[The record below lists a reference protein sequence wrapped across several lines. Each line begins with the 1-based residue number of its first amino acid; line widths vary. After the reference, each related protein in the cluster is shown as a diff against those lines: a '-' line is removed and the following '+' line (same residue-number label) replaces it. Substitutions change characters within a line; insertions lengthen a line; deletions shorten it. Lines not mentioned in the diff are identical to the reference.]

1 MKGAPDLLVVGGG
14 PAGLCCAI
22 AARLR
27 GLSVRVLEARRPPL
41 DKACGEGLMPD
52 GRRLLAELGVMLPEH
67 RDFHGILYVDGAL
80 RVEGRFPAGHA
91 GAGVRRVRLHAALQA
106 RAEELGVEILW
117 GVRAQGLSGL
127 LTTGASGSTVETSA
141 GNFSARWVV
150 AADGLHSKL
159 RGWAGLAGPPAKTAR
174 FGVRRHLRLAPW
186 SDLVEVHWGAGA
198 ELYLTP
204 VAAEELGV
212 AVLWS
217 GRKASFDSLLAGF
230 PTLAARL
237 AGAEK
242 ISADR
247 GAGPFEQRVRGVSR
261 GQVHLL
267 GDAGGYL
274 DAITGEGLSLA
285 FHQAVILAELLAA
298 ERPELYA
305 GRVRKIAALPLLLT
319 RLTLLL
325 ERHPALRAR
334 VFRALAAEPGL
345 FDRFLAVHCRAS
357 APSSLLAPGFLASF
371 LRRFLW
377 PGEGLSASRI

>member
-1 MKGAPDLLVVGGG
+1 MTGAPDLLIVGGG

-27 GLSVRVLEARRPPL
+27 GLSVRLLEARRPPL

-52 GRRLLAELGVMLPEH
+52 GRRLLAELGVVLPEH
-67 RDFHGILYVDGAL
+67 REFHGILYVDGAL
-80 RVEGRFPAGHA
+80 RVEGRFPPGHA

-106 RAEELGVEILW
+106 RAEELGVEICW

-127 LTTGASGSTVETSA
+127 LTTGATGATVATSA

-159 RGWAGLAGPPAKTAR
+159 RDWAGLAGRPATLAR

-186 SDLVEVHWGAGA
+186 SDLVEVHWGDNA

-204 VAAEELGV
+204 VAADELGV

-217 GRKASFDSLLAGF
+217 GRKATFDTLLEGF
-230 PTLAARL
+230 PALSARL

-247 GAGPFEQRVRGVSR
+247 GAGPFEQRVRGLSR
-261 GQVHLL
+261 GPLHLV

-285 FHQAVILAELLAA
+285 FHQAVSLAELLAT
-298 ERPELYA
+298 ERPERYA
-305 GRVRKIAALPLLLT
+305 ARAENIAAVPLFLT

-325 ERHPALRAR
+325 ERHPRLRAR
-334 VFRALAAEPGL
+334 VFRALAAEPTL
-345 FDRFLAVHCRAS
+345 FDRFLAVHCRAA

-371 LRRFLW
+371 TTRFLW
-377 PGEGLSASRI
+377 PGEASSASRI